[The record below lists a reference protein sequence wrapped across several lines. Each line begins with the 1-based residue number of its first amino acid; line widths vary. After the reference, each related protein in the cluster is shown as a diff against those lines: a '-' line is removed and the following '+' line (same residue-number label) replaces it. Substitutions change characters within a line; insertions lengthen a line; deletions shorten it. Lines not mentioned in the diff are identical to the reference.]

1 MLKKYVIIVAGG
13 TGSRM
18 NSELPKQFLMLAD
31 KPIIIH
37 TIEQFLNYDTNIN
50 CIVVVHELYQD
61 YLKKLL
67 QEYNLKNCKICVGG
81 LTRFHS
87 VKNGLDCIIE
97 KQSII
102 GVHDA
107 ARPLVNL
114 ETLKACYTLAEE
126 KGNAIPSLPIHESIR
141 HITTHSNKAVNRS
154 EYQLIQTPQC
164 FKYEIMARA
173 YEQAYTELFTD
184 DASVVEAAGYSIHL
198 TKGNLENIKITHPH
212 DLQIASVFFNA
223 KCKIK
228 VLQLF

>member
-1 MLKKYVIIVAGG
+1 MLKKYAIIVAGG

-18 NSELPKQFLMLAD
+18 NSELPKQFLMLGE

-37 TIEQFLNYDTNIN
+37 AIECFLNYDTQME
-50 CIVVVHELYQD
+50 CIIVVHESYQD

-67 QEYNLKNCKICVGG
+67 QEYHLQNCKICVGG
-81 LTRFHS
+81 TTRFHS
-87 VKNGLDCIIE
+87 VKNGLAYVTE
-97 KQSII
+97 KHSIV

-114 ETLKACYTLAEE
+114 ETLKACYELAQE
-126 KGNAIPSLPIHESIR
+126 KGNAIPTIPINESIR
-141 HITTHSNKAVNRS
+141 YVTSLSNKAVNRS

-164 FKYEIMARA
+164 FKYEVMATA

-184 DASVVEAAGYSIHL
+184 DASVIEAAGYTIHL

-212 DLQIASVFFNA
+212 DLQIASFFLA
-223 KCKIK
+223 QH
-228 VLQLF
+228 LR

>member
-18 NSELPKQFLMLAD
+18 NSELPKQFLMLGE

-37 TIEQFLNYDTNIN
+37 TIERFLNYDAKME

-61 YLKKLL
+61 YLKNLL
-67 QEYNLKNCKICVGG
+67 KEYNLQNCKIGVGG
-81 LTRFHS
+81 ITRFHS
-87 VKNGLDCIIE
+87 VKNGLACVTE
-97 KQSII
+97 KQSIV

-114 ETLKACYTLAEE
+114 ETLKACYELAEE
-126 KGNAIPSLPIHESIR
+126 KGNAIPTLPIHESIR
-141 HITTHSNKAVNRS
+141 HITTTSNKAVNRK

-164 FKYEIMARA
+164 FKYDIMVRA
-173 YEQAYTELFTD
+173 YEQTYTELFTD
-184 DASVVEAAGYSIHL
+184 DASVVEAAGHVIHL

-212 DLQIASVFFNA
+212 DLQIASFFLAQN
-223 KCKIK
+223 
-228 VLQLF
+228 VR

>member
-18 NSELPKQFLMLAD
+18 NSELPKQFLMLGD

-37 TIEQFLNYDTNIN
+37 TIQQFLNYDAKME
-50 CIVVVHELYQD
+50 CIIVVHELYQD

-67 QEYNLKNCKICVGG
+67 QEYNLSNCKLCVGG
-81 LTRFHS
+81 ATRFHS
-87 VKNGLDCIIE
+87 VKNGLACVTE

-107 ARPLVNL
+107 ARPLVNI
-114 ETLKACYTLAEE
+114 ETLKACYELAQE
-126 KGNAIPSLPIHESIR
+126 KGNAIPSIAINESIR
-141 HITTHSNKAVNRS
+141 HVTTISNKAVNRN

-164 FKYEIMARA
+164 FKYEVMKRA

-198 TKGNLENIKITHPH
+198 TQGNLENIKITHPH
-212 DLQIASVFFNA
+212 DLQIASFFLTQNL
-223 KCKIK
+223 K
-228 VLQLF
+228 